1 MSFEARPDKSTE
13 LNLFAQ
19 LCGLPE
25 INPDIKGLY
34 TALRTCISIGR
45 EGWGLAIALINVALG
60 GNVAVPDVFSIIPPG
75 YIKYLTRVALVDEVR
90 VRELLRDIPFPRVDR
105 KWIDT
110 EDKKGEPVTVWAEQ
124 VRAFGFYVE
133 YKHPEYGVTKQ
144 LWIVYDAGTRDYPYK
159 YFPAPTAVAE
169 LVSEMLDKTGAPH
182 YEYPITIEE
191 AAMAVREAL
200 REHTVEEVQ
209 ELIAQRRIGETS
221 IPEGVYVTKG
231 RVVPHGDET
240 RRRRHRSQP
249 PPPPP

>member
-1 MSFEARPDKSTE
+1 MSFESKPEKSTE

-25 INPDIKGLY
+25 ISQDIKGLY

-45 EGWGLAIALINVALG
+45 EGWGLAVALVNVALG
-60 GNVAVPDVFSIIPPG
+60 GNVAAPDVFTIIPPG

-110 EDKKGEPVTVWAEQ
+110 EDKKGEPATVWAER

-144 LWIVYDAGTRDYPYK
+144 LWIVYDAGTKDYPYK
-159 YFPAPTAVAE
+159 YFPAPTAVTE
-169 LVSEMLDKTGAPH
+169 LVSEMFQKTETLH
-182 YEYPITIEE
+182 YEHITVEE
-191 AAMAVREAL
+191 AAMMVKEAL
-200 REHTVEEVQ
+200 REHTVEEIQ
-209 ELIAQRRIGETS
+209 ELIAQGKINV
-221 IPEGVYVTKG
+221 PEGVYVTKG
-231 RVVPHGDET
+231 RVVVHSDEAK
-240 RRRRHRSQP
+240 RRRHRSP
-249 PPPPP
+249 PPPSPP